1 LADDLEREQSGAGA
15 DIEAE
20 RELAET
26 DEPAAAEQARAD
38 GEALTDEADAPP
50 TEETAE
56 AEAEPKPLDETEQ
69 ELLARLERELGD
81 GVVESADA
89 FGTLVV
95 RVKPDAWRKAADVA
109 RHALE
114 CDFLSFVAAIDWQ
127 PAPREGEEA
136 GGDTSAPVQPTEMT
150 FGIAG
155 SAGRMQVFAHV
166 ESTARKWGVTLKSDV
181 DEHDPHAESWVTHY
195 PGADWHE
202 RETWEMFGVV
212 FDGHPSLRHL
222 YLPSEF
228 EGHPLRKDY
237 PLLARVVK
245 PWPGLVDVEPMPE
258 EAAADAAKGDR
269 ADADQGASSAE
280 DDQGDGADDAPSAD
294 VDTGASSAEADQGD
308 AADADQEGS

>member
-15 DIEAE
+15 EAE
-20 RELAET
+20 RELAKP
-26 DEPAAAEQARAD
+26 DEPAAADAAQED
-38 GEALTDEADAPP
+38 DADAPP
-50 TEETAE
+50 TEEKGEALTE
-56 AEAEPKPLDETEQ
+56 AEGEALTEPRPLDETEQ
-69 ELLARLERELGD
+69 ELLARLERGLGE
-81 GVVESADA
+81 GIVESADA

-95 RVKPDAWRKAADVA
+95 RVKPDAWRKAAEVSK
-109 RHALE
+109 RELE
-114 CDFLSFVAAIDWQ
+114 CDFLSFVSGIDWQ

-150 FGIAG
+150 FGAAG
-155 SAGRMQVFAHV
+155 SAGRMQVFAYV
-166 ESTARKWGVTLKSDV
+166 ASTKRKWGVTLKTDV
-181 DEHDPHAESWVTHY
+181 DEHDPHAESWVAHY

-245 PWPGLVDVEPMPE
+245 PWPGLVDVEPMPGE
-258 EAAADAAKGDR
+258 ETKEETKDQQPAPSAEAADGGAADAAEGD
-269 ADADQGASSAE
+269 QS
-280 DDQGDGADDAPSAD
+280 
-294 VDTGASSAEADQGD
+294 
-308 AADADQEGS
+308 